1 MKKFM
6 LFPAMVALAAACA
19 PTTTGTPT
27 GPEPAAP
34 AARPAS
40 SPEVVPTIVPDRWWL
55 LHHETDG
62 VRGLGVDRAYAEILA
77 GRSPERTVVVAVID
91 SGVDVRHEDLAGSV
105 WRNPGEVPGTGR
117 DDDGNGYAD
126 DVHGW
131 NFIGGPDGRHV
142 DADTYEVTRIYA
154 ALHAVFDGARPDTLD
169 AAARE
174 EFERY
179 RRIRAEWETERAT
192 TSRDLTQTRQIEQA
206 VEQLNALLRAHLGD
220 DSLSVE
226 RVSGIRTTRP
236 DLQRARSIFLQ
247 LAADNVTPEL
257 IRRQREHL
265 ERKLNYGLDPA
276 FDPRPIVGDRYDD
289 YTERFYG
296 NADVL
301 GPDASHGTHVAGII
315 AAERANGVGID
326 GIAPARIMVVRAV
339 PNGDE
344 RDKDVANAIRY
355 AVDNGAD
362 IINMSFGKPHSPGK
376 RWVDEAVRYADE
388 RGVLLVHAAGNDG
401 ADLGTRSSYPNRRY
415 ADGGEAQHWITVG
428 ASAWWGA
435 DSLAASFSNHGREQV
450 DVFAPGLDILS
461 TVPDDGYESNS
472 GTSMAAP
479 MVSGV
484 AALLMSYYPEL
495 SAGEVRDIILESA
508 RRYDGRRVLRP
519 GGRSRV
525 EFCDL
530 ARTCGIVDAYEA
542 VRLAES
548 RAAARLEPAAP
559 AP

>member
-1 MKKFM
+1 MKKF
-6 LFPAMVALAAACA
+6 LLIPAVLALGAACA
-19 PTTTGTPT
+19 PATTGTTPAPT
-27 GPEPAAP
+27 P
-34 AARPAS
+34 AARAAAA
-40 SPEVVPTIVPDRWWL
+40 PEVVPTTVPDRWWL

-77 GRSPERTVVVAVID
+77 NRNPERTVVVAVID

-105 WRNPGEVPGTGR
+105 WRNPGEVPATGR
-117 DDDGNGYAD
+117 DDDGNGYID

-131 NFIGGPDGRHV
+131 NFIGGSDGRHV

-154 ALHAVFDGARPDTLD
+154 ALHAVFAGARPDTLD

-192 TSRDLTQTRQIEQA
+192 TTRELQQTRQIEQA
-206 VEQLNALLRAHLGD
+206 VEQLTALLRTHLD
-220 DSLSVE
+220 QDSLSVE
-226 RVSGIRTTRP
+226 NVSGIRTTRP

-247 LAADNVTPEL
+247 LAADNVTPDV

-276 FDPRPIVGDRYDD
+276 FDPRPIVGDRHDD

-355 AVDNGAD
+355 AVDNGAN

-401 ADLGTRSSYPNRRY
+401 ADLGARSSYPNRRY
-415 ADGGEAQHWITVG
+415 ADGGEARHWITVG

-435 DSLAASFSNHGREQV
+435 DSLATSFSNHGRDHV
-450 DVFAPGLDILS
+450 DVFAPGLDIRS
-461 TVPDDGYESNS
+461 TVPGDGYESNS

-484 AALLMSYYPEL
+484 AALLMAYYPEL
-495 SAGEVRDIILESA
+495 SAGHVRDIILESA
-508 RRYDGRRVLRP
+508 RRFDGRRVLRP

-530 ARTCGIVDAYEA
+530 ARTCGIVDAYAA
-542 VRLAES
+542 VRLAE
-548 RAAARLEPAAP
+548 ARVAVRPEPAVTAP
-559 AP
+559 